1 MSLSPSWRAP
11 ALLVV
16 LWLIWGYNWV
26 VSKTGLHWM
35 GALEFAA
42 GRTVLATLT
51 LGIILLCSGRVFA
64 PPPWRATLWLGLTQT
79 TGFTGLTHLA
89 LVAGGA
95 GKVSVLAYTMPF
107 WILPLAWLWLGERVR
122 GGQWLAI
129 ALALLGLL
137 AILEPWRA
145 SHGAGLP
152 EALALAGGVSWAAS
166 AIIAKQ
172 LRAAHTVDVLAL
184 TFWQM
189 LYGLPPLLALAWLW
203 PGAPTAWAEPGLWL
217 TLGFAGVFAGGIGW
231 LMWLMLLGRLSA
243 GAAGLNVLIIPAIA
257 VLAAWLQLGERPSP
271 AEFAGMAL
279 IALALS
285 LLALLNMKP
294 PSRGD

>member
-1 MSLSPSWRAP
+1 MHASIAGQLIAQVEDLHLKRFRFPLSEAK
-11 ALLVV
+11 LLREV
-16 LWLIWGYNWV
+16 GHPEGKA
-26 VSKTGLHWM
+26 VS
-35 GALEFAA
+35 
-42 GRTVLATLT
+42 
-51 LGIILLCSGRVFA
+51 
-64 PPPWRATLWLGLTQT
+64 
-79 TGFTGLTHLA
+79 
-89 LVAGGA
+89 
-95 GKVSVLAYTMPF
+95 
-107 WILPLAWLWLGERVR
+107 
-122 GGQWLAI
+122 
-129 ALALLGLL
+129 LL
-137 AILEPWRA
+137 AHFHELIRVTDPVEHTDHEEKLARCLRLVPHRCQ
-145 SHGAGLP
+145 
-152 EALALAGGVSWAAS
+152 ALALAGGVSWAAS

>member
-1 MSLSPSWRAP
+1 MRGGAILCLST
-11 ALLVV
+11 VV
-16 LWLIWGYNWV
+16 DCARQRFN
-26 VSKTGLHWM
+26 TGLPKPT
-35 GALEFAA
+35 GSTCPAA
-42 GRTVLATLT
+42 SRRGR
-51 LGIILLCSGRVFA
+51 GRSRKFRCGPGHA
-64 PPPWRATLWLGLTQT
+64 CRKPTTAWNAPPWRATLWLGLTQT

-107 WILPLAWLWLGERVR
+107 WTLPLAWLWLGERVR

-129 ALALLGLL
+129 GLALLGLL

-145 SHGAGLP
+145 SHTAGLP
-152 EALALAGGVSWAAS
+152 EVLALAGGVSWAAS

-172 LRAAHTVDVLAL
+172 LRASHQVDVLAL

-257 VLAAWLQLGERPSP
+257 VLAAWLQLGEQPSS
-271 AEFAGMAL
+271 AECIGMAL
-279 IALALS
+279 IALALT
-285 LLALLNMKP
+285 LLALRK
-294 PSRGD
+294 SR

>member
-107 WILPLAWLWLGERVR
+107 WILPLAWLW
-122 GGQWLAI
+122 
-129 ALALLGLL
+129 
-137 AILEPWRA
+137 
-145 SHGAGLP
+145 
-152 EALALAGGVSWAAS
+152 
-166 AIIAKQ
+166 
-172 LRAAHTVDVLAL
+172 
-184 TFWQM
+184 
-189 LYGLPPLLALAWLW
+189 